1 MPRVGRV
8 LAFSS
13 VGLVLSG
20 IDKDAFMLF
29 MPYISTTHAFILP
42 LSVSVYRVYRVGSAF
57 ASSRMDLVW
66 ALHGLAV
73 SDAVWFQLG
82 CHN

>member
-1 MPRVGRV
+1 M
-8 LAFSS
+8 
-13 VGLVLSG
+13 GLVLSG

-29 MPYISTTHAFILP
+29 TTHAFILP
-42 LSVSVYRVYRVGSAF
+42 LSVSVYRVGSAF

-73 SDAVWFQLG
+73 SDAVSSPGSRGIRIGWLYPV
-82 CHN
+82 CASTTAMP